1 MLAEGAGDL
10 REHARLVLDAD
21 PQEVPLMGD
30 GVADFRGWRV
40 GFEHAG
46 RSEGDRRP
54 AHHRVDDVGHDG
66 RGGRHLPGAQTV
78 EEHSTDRVAD
88 DADGVVGAAGL
99 GQRRADLHQ
108 ARCHPHR
115 QPAVVSAGH
124 GHETNPIAE
133 FAGVFQEV
141 EVEAIDAGPRDLGPR
156 HPDSE
161 RQMGEYRQFLR
172 GVGAVNVHR
181 GVGFGESLGLG
192 ELEHLGVVGT
202 ILLHPRQDEVARAVQ
217 DAADRVDA
225 VGCEA
230 LADGGHNRN
239 AAGHGR
245 LEGDRTAPLAG
256 QLEEFRAM
264 LCQQCLVGGD
274 HILPVLEQLDHH
286 RAGRLQSPDKQNRH
300 GDRWIPRDVA
310 DVGRDLPAR
319 HLHATVLGD
328 VLDDGPFDD
337 DRSAGVPRDM
347 VGRLDEQADN
357 ARPDGAQTDDA
368 DTDWCAH
375 GGNDSKK

>member
-1 MLAEGAGDL
+1 
-10 REHARLVLDAD
+10 
-21 PQEVPLMGD
+21 
-30 GVADFRGWRV
+30 
-40 GFEHAG
+40 
-46 RSEGDRRP
+46 
-54 AHHRVDDVGHDG
+54 
-66 RGGRHLPGAQTV
+66 
-78 EEHSTDRVAD
+78 
-88 DADGVVGAAGL
+88 
-99 GQRRADLHQ
+99 
-108 ARCHPHR
+108 
-115 QPAVVSAGH
+115 
-124 GHETNPIAE
+124 
-133 FAGVFQEV
+133 
-141 EVEAIDAGPRDLGPR
+141 
-156 HPDSE
+156 
-161 RQMGEYRQFLR
+161 MGEDRQFLR

-245 LEGDRTAPLAG
+245 LEGDRAAQLAG

-286 RAGRLQSPDKQNRH
+286 RTGRLQSPDKQNRH

-310 DVGRDLPAR
+310 DIGRDLPAR
-319 HLHATVLGD
+319 HLHATVLGN

-357 ARPDGAQTDDA
+357 ARSNGAQADDA

-375 GGNDSKK
+375 GGNDSKNRAGRTSDGNEPTLRLEARHVVRRAGSGCAGRDEGAGGVETPFPGPLLALRAWMKNGPSHASPTRKRGNPGLGPQASCPIFHGSRTTPPLSPN